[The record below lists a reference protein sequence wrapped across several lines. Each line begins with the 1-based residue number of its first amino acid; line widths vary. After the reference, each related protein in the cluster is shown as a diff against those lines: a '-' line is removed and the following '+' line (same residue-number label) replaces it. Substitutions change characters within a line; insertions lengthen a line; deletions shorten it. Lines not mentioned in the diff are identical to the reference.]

1 LRSRLWERG
10 YEWSR
15 LWSRSCVQAVR
26 SRPRTHTQKSGTM
39 RSGLERKQF
48 ARVLSSAYGSP
59 CKSAIFNRQGQSQR
73 TESRIASDY
82 RRGCQRVAIGAR
94 LGAPPR
100 AGQPSGCDPEGLA
113 ELTTGIGS
121 DSPRIAGSRGER
133 EVKSGAGERRAGDD
147 SRAMLHRATEI
158 SAGNSA
164 LRESDSH
171 AQRGAYAR
179 PVNLAT
185 DPSVRFASMVGF
197 LLAKQL

>member
-1 LRSRLWERG
+1 M
-10 YEWSR
+10 R
-15 LWSRSCVQAVR
+15 LWSGGSRRAHYWHWVR
-26 SRPRTHTQKSGTM
+26 
-39 RSGLERKQF
+39 F
-48 ARVLSSAYGSP
+48 
-59 CKSAIFNRQGQSQR
+59 
-73 TESRIASDY
+73 
-82 RRGCQRVAIGAR
+82 
-94 LGAPPR
+94 
-100 AGQPSGCDPEGLA
+100 
-113 ELTTGIGS
+113 
-121 DSPRIAGSRGER
+121 PRIAGSRGER

>member
-1 LRSRLWERG
+1 MPVGAEGPFGEGVDAEDYSHDHKGAEKPVAENPADKIIGVVAKFPKESRL
-10 YEWSR
+10 
-15 LWSRSCVQAVR
+15 
-26 SRPRTHTQKSGTM
+26 
-39 RSGLERKQF
+39 
-48 ARVLSSAYGSP
+48 
-59 CKSAIFNRQGQSQR
+59 
-73 TESRIASDY
+73 
-82 RRGCQRVAIGAR
+82 GAR